1 MRKVVFG
8 LISLLFVAG
17 SGCEDSGDGPAT
29 PDAAAPAPDPDAS
42 PATPPDASIGAGSD
56 AGTGME
62 TDAGADAAA
71 EPPPDAQTADAAP
84 AASINRHTD
93 RYDPDGDRVLITHCV
108 RQAVLAIDL
117 ESGNE
122 SILADQWPFT
132 EQGSVCPTALAREAD
147 NESFHVVVE
156 RSYQDSF
163 GDDCL
168 AKELVTISAQGQV
181 TPLRVLDLSCCDDC
195 GGYERYQSPL
205 LDHAHDR
212 IVLLET
218 DCGSDECD
226 SNLTGIA
233 PGTGERTHV
242 LRIFKGGDVSP
253 EPLGQDLLFDP
264 RAPDSRVLALIKQDD
279 TVDVIDMDSGARE
292 VLATIQTNW
301 DGLVIRPLLASLDA
315 EQQRL
320 FVVGRVTGGHAVI
333 RIDIETGAQTLVYD
347 GAANE
352 QGDIV
357 ACQPQVALDTQ
368 RNRLLM
374 YVSGSGSP
382 GSGCADSLYAV
393 DLASGTLARL
403 PYTPVAGAAR

>member
-1 MRKVVFG
+1 M
-8 LISLLFVAG
+8 
-17 SGCEDSGDGPAT
+17 
-29 PDAAAPAPDPDAS
+29 
-42 PATPPDASIGAGSD
+42 
-56 AGTGME
+56 
-62 TDAGADAAA
+62 DAGADAAA
-71 EPPPDAQTADAAP
+71 EPPPDAQAADAAP
-84 AASINRHTD
+84 PASINQHTD
-93 RYDPDGDRVLITHCV
+93 RYDPDGDRVLITHCT

-122 SILADQWPFT
+122 SVIADQWPFA

-147 NESFHVVVE
+147 NESFQVVVE
-156 RSYQDSF
+156 RSYQDSS
-163 GDDCL
+163 GDGCR
-168 AKELVTISAQGQV
+168 AVELVTVSSQGQV
-181 TPLRVLDLSCCDDC
+181 TPVRVLDLVCCDDC

-242 LRIFKGGDVSP
+242 LEIFRGGDVSP
-253 EPLGQDLLFDP
+253 EPLGQDLVFDP
-264 RAPDSRVLALIKQDD
+264 RAPDSRVLALIKQDN
-279 TVDVIDMDSGARE
+279 TVDVIDVDSGARE
-292 VLATIQTNW
+292 VLATVQTNW
-301 DGLVIRPLLASLDA
+301 DGLVIRPLLVGLDA
-315 EQQRL
+315 EQRRL

-352 QGDIV
+352 QGDAV
-357 ACQPQVALDTQ
+357 ACLPQVALDTQ

-382 GSGCADSLYAV
+382 GSGCTDSLYAV

-403 PYTPVAGAAR
+403 PFAPVAGAAR